1 MVEMCSVI
9 HILAVNPEC
18 QTIADAIIRHPVL
31 ILGIYP
37 AGYALCFETGFLKYL
52 LRLTKFGKSTIS
64 SSIRQIQLML
74 RRYPFQTHSYFETG
88 SIRHTLPVSYI
99 SKTIGFA
106 AHSRYATNPQSITAC
121 CRTLFA

>member
-37 AGYALCFETGFLKYL
+37 AGYALCFETGFLKRAPSGILFRLVTYRKRSAL
-52 LRLTKFGKSTIS
+52 PLIHDMPLILR
-64 SSIRQIQLML
+64 
-74 RRYPFQTHSYFETG
+74 
-88 SIRHTLPVSYI
+88 
-99 SKTIGFA
+99 A
-106 AHSRYATNPQSITAC
+106 
-121 CRTLFA
+121 